1 MFHIRFFVSVG
12 VILDKFRKHRFVI
25 LFAFALIHGI
35 TTLCIP
41 FLKYLGLYYFNGVIS
56 GFVSAGLAT
65 GGNALCMDTWSK
77 DEVGPL
83 MHSIHFSFAI
93 GAFIGPLIAMPFLDQ
108 KIETSNVISNSS
120 VNVIS
125 NSSVID
131 IFEDEASDA
140 PIKTLFS
147 LVGGIAIVCS
157 FGYFFMALTA
167 KSINEPNNKSE
178 DKEKDASEEKYH
190 YKHWLFI
197 MLMGL
202 FFFFYVASE
211 AVYFH
216 YLAVFPV
223 VSSLKLDKLEG
234 AKISAI
240 FSSCF
245 AISRLIGVFIAM
257 KMKPIHILVINFGI
271 ALTSVFVLM
280 LFADQYEIIL
290 KIAIGTLAFGFAP
303 LYATGM

>member
-1 MFHIRFFVSVG
+1 MFHIRFFFVSVG
-12 VILDKFRKHRFVI
+12 VILDKFRKQRFVI

-35 TTLCIP
+35 TTFCTP
-41 FLKYLGLYYFNGVIS
+41 FLKYLGLYYFNGIIS

-120 VNVIS
+120 V
-125 NSSVID
+125 ID

-157 FGYFFMALTA
+157 LGYFFMALTA
-167 KSINEPNNKSE
+167 KSINEPNNKTQ
-178 DKEKDASEEKYH
+178 DKEKDELEEKYH

-245 AISRLIGVFIAM
+245 AISRLIGVFTAM
-257 KMKPIHILVINFGI
+257 KMKPIHILVLNFGI